1 VSRGESIRN
10 RFAISAAALA
20 GVIAFVQSYRR
31 WLDPIIDSGRDLY
44 IPEQLRLG
52 AHLYRDILYYY
63 PPLTPYLLAAVTA
76 VTGSS
81 LGAYI
86 AIGLAT
92 ALLTAIAIWLIV
104 RPLAGEFAA
113 AAALLI
119 FFSFSMAGVG
129 GWGSNY
135 LFPYA
140 HAATFAM
147 LFFLWT
153 AATIVTAWRESPA
166 SRAASPTFALLLLL
180 AASWTKIEYAL
191 FSAILLVFLTLTR
204 RMRWTWLVAYAA
216 SMSAI
221 AVIAMAIFDLGTLR
235 ANVLPPS
242 LLGGA
247 SARAFY
253 AHVTGANAWQG
264 NLVLAAEGAAL
275 VTLFAALLAA
285 WERRPRLRPA
295 IFIAIGMTSV
305 LLANDTFFRAWTLLQ
320 LALMPFAIRRPREP
334 LALLLVIS
342 LCASS
347 RIYLNITPAW
357 YGFVFMIPVV
367 VLMVY
372 VFFEWLPRRGL
383 YSRAT
388 AAAWALP
395 FVLVAASGLLA
406 AHAAYSEGEP
416 VTTKRGAYVDR
427 LPQRAAAMQLL
438 LQHLERVHAREL
450 VVMPEGLTINYLA
463 SVRTRMRYQTFT
475 PVEIAGDEQAVIA
488 DLDAKRPR
496 YVLIVPRDVR
506 EFGYRGFGLD
516 YGQAIVAWLRARY
529 TVEARF
535 GAMVLL
541 RRTRRG

>member
-1 VSRGESIRN
+1 L
-10 RFAISAAALA
+10 LA
-20 GVIAFVQSYRR
+20 GAIAFVQSYRG

-63 PPLTPYLLAAVTA
+63 PPLTPYLLAGVTA
-76 VTGSS
+76 ITGSS
-81 LGAYI
+81 LGPYI
-86 AIGLAT
+86 AIGLVT

-104 RPLAGEFAA
+104 RPLAGELAA

-135 LFPYA
+135 FFPYA
-140 HAATFAM
+140 HAATLAM
-147 LFFLWT
+147 LFFLW
-153 AATIVTAWRESPA
+153 AAVTIVAARQRPA
-166 SRAASPTFALLLLL
+166 LMLLLLL

-191 FSAILLVFLTLTR
+191 FSAVVLLFLAITR
-204 RMRWTWLVAYAA
+204 RVRWTWLAAYAA
-216 SMSAI
+216 SMAALAAI
-221 AVIAMAIFDLGTLR
+221 AIAIFGFDTLR
-235 ANVLPPS
+235 ANILPPS
-242 LLGGA
+242 LLGGS

-253 AHVTGANAWQG
+253 ARVTGANAWQG

-275 VTLFAALLAA
+275 VTLFAALLAV
-285 WERRPRLRPA
+285 WERRPRLRVA
-295 IFIAIGMTSV
+295 IFIAIALTAF

-320 LALMPFAIRRPREP
+320 LALLPFAIRRPREP
-334 LALLLVIS
+334 LALLLLFS

-357 YGFVFMIPVV
+357 YGFVFMTPVV

-372 VFFEWLPRRGL
+372 VFFEWLPQRGL
-383 YSRAT
+383 FSRAT
-388 AAAWALP
+388 AMAWTLP
-395 FVLVAASGLLA
+395 FVIVAASGLLA
-406 AHAAYSEGEP
+406 ARAAYSDAVP
-416 VTTKRGAYVDR
+416 VTTKRGVYFDR
-427 LPQRAAAMQLL
+427 LPQRAAAMRLL
-438 LQHLERVHAREL
+438 LQHLDRVHAPEL

-463 SVRTRMRYQTFT
+463 NVRTPMRYQTFT
-475 PVEIAGDEQAVIA
+475 PVEIAGEEQAVIA
-488 DLDAKRPR
+488 DLDAKQPR

-516 YGQAIVAWLRARY
+516 YGQPIVAWLRARY
-529 TVEARF
+529 IVEARF

-541 RRTRRG
+541 RRR